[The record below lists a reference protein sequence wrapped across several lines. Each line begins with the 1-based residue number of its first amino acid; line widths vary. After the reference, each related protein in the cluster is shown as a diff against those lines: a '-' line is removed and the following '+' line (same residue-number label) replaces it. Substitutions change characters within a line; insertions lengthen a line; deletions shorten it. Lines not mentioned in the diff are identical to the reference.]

1 MAGNPPPDGR
11 LPSQP
16 LLTSTLGGLEL
27 MYIVSPGNNTLGVSY
42 SITLDSLGAFFGA
55 FPVLN
60 TEILTSGST
69 YNVLPT
75 DTRIL
80 VNKTLGSPTSI
91 IFPPALSMQY
101 PYGILIKDLKGDAAT
116 NPITIN
122 FTGGELCDGLTSGQ
136 ISIQNPYGWVTIA
149 PVPGA
154 SAWYM
159 S

>member
-1 MAGNPPPDGR
+1 
-11 LPSQP
+11 
-16 LLTSTLGGLEL
+16 
-27 MYIVSPGNNTLGVSY
+27 
-42 SITLDSLGAFFGA
+42 
-55 FPVLN
+55 
-60 TEILTSGST
+60 
-69 YNVLPT
+69 
-75 DTRIL
+75 
-80 VNKTLGSPTSI
+80 
-91 IFPPALSMQY
+91 MQY

>member
-1 MAGNPPPDGR
+1 
-11 LPSQP
+11 
-16 LLTSTLGGLEL
+16 LGGLEL
-27 MYIVSPGNNTLGVSY
+27 MYIVSPGNNTLGASY

-91 IFPPALSMQY
+91 IFRLLY
-101 PYGILIKDLKGDAAT
+101 
-116 NPITIN
+116 
-122 FTGGELCDGLTSGQ
+122 LCSTLM
-136 ISIQNPYGWVTIA
+136 VF
-149 PVPGA
+149 
-154 SAWYM
+154 
-159 S
+159 